1 MNLEEFRK
9 ALSSD
14 ATEENAQLKRQ
25 LSDLQTE
32 YHEKLSKLENEN
44 DSLKESCRVLCNRCF
59 TLTRGVTCLFCGLYY
74 PCPHMPRLEEHV
86 AMAHKLRKEIEK
98 MANGYR
104 NALVQQIKD
113 AGQELINRAE
123 SMVHPENDLITDFS
137 IVIHF
142 EQHEVPTIDYT
153 TSVVNKVACDR
164 VIYQKG
170 ESNVSKI

>member
-59 TLTRGVTCLFCGLYY
+59 TLTRGVTCLFCGLDY
-74 PCPHMPRLEEHV
+74 PCPHMPGLEEQV

-113 AGQELINRAE
+113 AGQELN
-123 SMVHPENDLITDFS
+123 
-137 IVIHF
+137 
-142 EQHEVPTIDYT
+142 EVPTIDYT

>member
-1 MNLEEFRK
+1 MNEEKEVYFDQYCKSCKHHGLEESKDPCNDCLTEPKRNMNLEEFRK

-59 TLTRGVTCLFCGLYY
+59 TLTRGVTCLFCGLDY
-74 PCPHMPRLEEHV
+74 PCPHMPGLEEQV

-98 MANGYR
+98 NG
-104 NALVQQIKD
+104 
-113 AGQELINRAE
+113 
-123 SMVHPENDLITDFS
+123 
-137 IVIHF
+137 
-142 EQHEVPTIDYT
+142 
-153 TSVVNKVACDR
+153 
-164 VIYQKG
+164 
-170 ESNVSKI
+170 

>member
-1 MNLEEFRK
+1 
-9 ALSSD
+9 
-14 ATEENAQLKRQ
+14 
-25 LSDLQTE
+25 
-32 YHEKLSKLENEN
+32 
-44 DSLKESCRVLCNRCF
+44 
-59 TLTRGVTCLFCGLYY
+59 
-74 PCPHMPRLEEHV
+74 
-86 AMAHKLRKEIEK
+86 

-123 SMVHPENDLITDFS
+123 SMVHPESDLITDFS

-170 ESNVSKI
+170 ESNNTRSIVEEILEMIRTKLAEVENAEN

>member
-1 MNLEEFRK
+1 
-9 ALSSD
+9 
-14 ATEENAQLKRQ
+14 
-25 LSDLQTE
+25 
-32 YHEKLSKLENEN
+32 
-44 DSLKESCRVLCNRCF
+44 
-59 TLTRGVTCLFCGLYY
+59 
-74 PCPHMPRLEEHV
+74 
-86 AMAHKLRKEIEK
+86 

-123 SMVHPENDLITDFS
+123 SMAHPENDLITDFS

-142 EQHEVPTIDYT
+142 EQNEVPTIDYT

-164 VIYQKG
+164 VIYQEG

>member
-1 MNLEEFRK
+1 
-9 ALSSD
+9 
-14 ATEENAQLKRQ
+14 
-25 LSDLQTE
+25 
-32 YHEKLSKLENEN
+32 
-44 DSLKESCRVLCNRCF
+44 
-59 TLTRGVTCLFCGLYY
+59 
-74 PCPHMPRLEEHV
+74 
-86 AMAHKLRKEIEK
+86 

-104 NALVQQIKD
+104 NTLVQQIKDAGQELIKD

>member
-32 YHEKLSKLENEN
+32 YHEKLSKLENKN
-44 DSLKESCRVLCNRCF
+44 DSLKESCRVLCNR
-59 TLTRGVTCLFCGLYY
+59 L
-74 PCPHMPRLEEHV
+74 
-86 AMAHKLRKEIEK
+86 
-98 MANGYR
+98 
-104 NALVQQIKD
+104 KD

>member
-1 MNLEEFRK
+1 
-9 ALSSD
+9 
-14 ATEENAQLKRQ
+14 
-25 LSDLQTE
+25 
-32 YHEKLSKLENEN
+32 
-44 DSLKESCRVLCNRCF
+44 
-59 TLTRGVTCLFCGLYY
+59 
-74 PCPHMPRLEEHV
+74 
-86 AMAHKLRKEIEK
+86 

-142 EQHEVPTIDYT
+142 EQHEV
-153 TSVVNKVACDR
+153 NKVACDR

>member
-44 DSLKESCRVLCNRCF
+44 DSLKERRS
-59 TLTRGVTCLFCGLYY
+59 
-74 PCPHMPRLEEHV
+74 
-86 AMAHKLRKEIEK
+86 KK

>member
-59 TLTRGVTCLFCGLYY
+59 TTELNRWCI
-74 PCPHMPRLEEHV
+74 P
-86 AMAHKLRKEIEK
+86 K
-98 MANGYR
+98 M
-104 NALVQQIKD
+104 I
-113 AGQELINRAE
+113 
-123 SMVHPENDLITDFS
+123 
-137 IVIHF
+137 
-142 EQHEVPTIDYT
+142 
-153 TSVVNKVACDR
+153 
-164 VIYQKG
+164 
-170 ESNVSKI
+170 

>member
-14 ATEENAQLKRQ
+14 ATEENTQLKRQ

-32 YHEKLSKLENEN
+32 YHEKLSKL
-44 DSLKESCRVLCNRCF
+44 
-59 TLTRGVTCLFCGLYY
+59 
-74 PCPHMPRLEEHV
+74 
-86 AMAHKLRKEIEK
+86 
-98 MANGYR
+98 
-104 NALVQQIKD
+104 
-113 AGQELINRAE
+113 
-123 SMVHPENDLITDFS
+123 ENDLITDFS